1 MTNSNTSSGASSSPE
16 VSFED
21 LLKAIAKALPAEL
34 LRKIQNQE
42 ATAADL
48 NVARQMLKDYGIQG
62 NVKADPSLLKLAD
75 EVPFREV
82 G

>member
-1 MTNSNTSSGASSSPE
+1 

-34 LRKIQNQE
+34 LRKIQNRE